1 MRKIVLKIEPFPV
14 EQIPN
19 MLKEH
24 GTAIYLSDI
33 KSKLVKRRSGFN
45 NKEGSHPYKSWMTAF
60 SVV

>member
-24 GTAIYLSDI
+24 GILINHYAEEFFAHPRFEPHQIVRTAQ
-33 KSKLVKRRSGFN
+33 KG
-45 NKEGSHPYKSWMTAF
+45 P
-60 SVV
+60 